1 MKNINFKKDEI
12 MIEDEVIE
20 HICDKYTGDEM
31 GVRNLKRC
39 LEIIYGKLNLFR
51 LMKSDSKLFD
61 GEVVLKVEFPFTVT
75 TKIVDQLIK
84 EKEKKTIPFGMY
96 M

>member
-1 MKNINFKKDEI
+1 
-12 MIEDEVIE
+12 
-20 HICDKYTGDEM
+20 
-31 GVRNLKRC
+31 
-39 LEIIYGKLNLFR
+39 
-51 LMKSDSKLFD
+51 MKSDSKLFD